1 MLVRVYKLSWIARW
15 WYKTRYSFEYT
26 VLGKEMFI
34 KIMTWYS
41 FLKQHFKKVELKYD
55 ENLGRF
61 MIEIN
66 SGEIFD
72 PKSTIYYQFSDLR
85 FFKFINGVIYQ
96 IK

>member
-1 MLVRVYKLSWIARW
+1 MLARVYKLSWIARW
-15 WYKTRYSFEYT
+15 WYKTHYSFEYT

-34 KIMTWYS
+34 KIMTWYF

-61 MIEIN
+61 IIEIN

-72 PKSTIYYQFSDLR
+72 PKSTIYQFSDLR